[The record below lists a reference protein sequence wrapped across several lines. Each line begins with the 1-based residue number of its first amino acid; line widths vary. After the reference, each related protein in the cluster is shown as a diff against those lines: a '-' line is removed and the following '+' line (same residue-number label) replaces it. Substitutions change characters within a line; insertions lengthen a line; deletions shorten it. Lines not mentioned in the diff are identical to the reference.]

1 MASRPFAWEKSYPEG
16 VSWDTPIN
24 VTTLGALIDGTVKT
38 HGARTAFEFRDRTLT
53 YAELGAEADR
63 FGAALMRAGISAGM
77 TVALYLPNT
86 PHHPIS
92 FFGAAKMGVRLAHL
106 SPLDAERVLAYKLK
120 DSGAK
125 VLVTTDIAPLF
136 GMALKL
142 FEAGVVDHLIV
153 AEDATWGPSGVPPL
167 PIPGK
172 PGITTFAAFV
182 DGASPPAAWPEVRPD
197 DVALLQYTGGTTGM
211 PKGAMLSHGN
221 LTAAVSIYDAWQQ
234 ALPTGAPEDDRVI
247 LVLPLFHIYA
257 LTSVMLRQV
266 SRGSCMLLRMRF
278 DAEQTLDD
286 IEKRRAN
293 VFPGVPTMWIALVN
307 HPRFAG
313 ADLSSLAY
321 AASGGAALPVEI
333 ARRFEGR
340 TGLRLAGGWGMTET
354 SPAGTNVPN
363 TGVSKPGTIGLPL
376 PGVEMNVA
384 ALDDPHRLVG
394 PGEVGELRIK
404 GPNVTRGYW
413 NRAEESANSFA
424 DGYFLTG
431 DIGYMD
437 EDGFFFI
444 VDRKK
449 DMIISGGFNVYP
461 QMIEQAIYE
470 HPSVAEVIVIG
481 IPDGYRGEAAKAF
494 VTLREGAEPFS
505 LDDLKRFLADKVGR
519 HEMPAAL
526 EFRDS
531 LPKTPVGKLSRAEL
545 RNEIKAAEASAAG

>member
-1 MASRPFAWEKSYPEG
+1 MASRPFAWEKSYPPG
-16 VSWDTPIN
+16 VTWDAPIR
-24 VTTLGALIDGTVKT
+24 VETLGAMLDGAVR
-38 HGARTAFEFRDRTLT
+38 AFSERPVFEFRDQLITF
-53 YAELGAEADR
+53 AELGQRAEQ
-63 FGAALMRAGISAGM
+63 FGGALLRAGIGAGD

-92 FFGAAKMGVRLAHL
+92 FFGAAKAGIRLVHL

-120 DSGAK
+120 DAGARI
-125 VLVTTDIAPLF
+125 LVTTDVAPLF

-142 FEAGVVDHLIV
+142 YEAGLIDKLIV
-153 AEDATWGPSGVPPL
+153 AEDASWGPSGLPVL
-167 PIPGK
+167 PIPDK
-172 PGITTFAAFV
+172 PGIVTFADFIA
-182 DGASPPAAWPEVRPD
+182 GASPPAAWPEVKPD
-197 DVALLQYTGGTTGM
+197 DIALLQYTGGTTGM

-221 LTAAVSIYDAWQQ
+221 LTAAVSIYEGWQA
-234 ALPTGAPEDDRVI
+234 ALPTSDAAKDKVI

-257 LTSVMLRQV
+257 LTAVMMRQLT
-266 SRGSCMLLRMRF
+266 RGSCMLLRMRF
-278 DAEQTLDD
+278 DPDQTFDD
-286 IEKRRAN
+286 FEKRRAT

-307 HPRFAG
+307 HPRFAT
-313 ADLSSLAY
+313 ADLSSLIY

-333 ARRFEGR
+333 ARRFENRAGF
-340 TGLRLAGGWGMTET
+340 RLTGGWGMTET

-363 TGVSKPGTIGLPL
+363 FGEPKPGTIGLPL
-376 PGVEMNVA
+376 PGIELEICG
-384 ALDDPHRLVG
+384 LDDPHKVLG
-394 PGEVGELRIK
+394 VGEIGEIRIK

-413 NRAEESANSFA
+413 NKPQDSAASYA
-424 DGYFLTG
+424 DGFFLTG

-470 HPSVAEVIVIG
+470 HPAVAEVIVLG
-481 IPDGYRGEAAKAF
+481 VPDSYRGEAAKAF
-494 VTLREGAEPFS
+494 VTLREGAAPF
-505 LDDLKRFLADKVGR
+505 DIEELKAFLKDKVGR
-519 HEMPAAL
+519 HEMPAAV

-545 RNEIKAAEASAAG
+545 RNEIRTAG